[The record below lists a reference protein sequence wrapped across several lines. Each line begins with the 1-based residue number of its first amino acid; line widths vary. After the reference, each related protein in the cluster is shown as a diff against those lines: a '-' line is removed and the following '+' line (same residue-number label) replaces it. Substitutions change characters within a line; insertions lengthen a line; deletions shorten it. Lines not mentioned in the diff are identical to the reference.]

1 MKWREASTTAWG
13 KSTGTAGDPSPLRVL
28 QWASSVYKDMPVY
41 EYRCSDCRKKTAVLV
56 RSFAAET
63 TPACQHCGGSN
74 LSRLISRVAIHKSS
88 GGDDFGNDDFGGLDE
103 SDPRAM
109 AGMIQPGLFMMKSFL
124 VENSRSRQGK
134 GNAKKKSDSEER
146 FLVNHIIDSRR
157 ISLTSSVQQDV

>member
-1 MKWREASTTAWG
+1 M
-13 KSTGTAGDPSPLRVL
+13 RVL

-74 LSRLISRVAIHKSS
+74 LSRLISRVASHKSS

-109 AGMIQPGLFMMKSFL
+109 AGMMRRMGAESGEELGPEFEEMVGRMEAGEMPDDLGGGLDGGMGDDDDF
-124 VENSRSRQGK
+124 
-134 GNAKKKSDSEER
+134 
-146 FLVNHIIDSRR
+146 
-157 ISLTSSVQQDV
+157 